1 MEEKEAGSGG
11 ERERGRGDGRKK
23 GVCRGVMVRFRG
35 SESKM
40 DAVANVQT
48 AFRQR

>member
-11 ERERGRGDGRKK
+11 EKGPRGRNRRNK
-23 GVCRGVMVRFRG
+23 GVCRGVMVCLSR
-35 SESKM
+35 SELKM
-40 DAVANVQT
+40 DATANVQT